1 MWSAP
6 GSESSKRLGSSG
18 IPDTVWL
25 VWGRVSD
32 PSKPNAARQLAEA
45 WQLAI
50 HCKLSTMPRE
60 ISAGGVVL
68 RQVSGVWHVALIEP
82 QKSEPQRE
90 TPKPATAK
98 TPRKRSRA
106 VFALPKGLVDPGEKP
121 QAAAVREVREE
132 TGIGAEPVTK
142 LSDNKY
148 VYVRTWGDGK
158 RVFKIVSF
166 YLMRYV
172 SGEIDNLTSD
182 MRIEVK
188 QALWVPLAD
197 APRQLA
203 YSNERKVLRQAQDY
217 LESHGLS

>member
-1 MWSAP
+1 MA
-6 GSESSKRLGSSG
+6 
-18 IPDTVWL
+18 
-25 VWGRVSD
+25 
-32 PSKPNAARQLAEA
+32 
-45 WQLAI
+45 
-50 HCKLSTMPRE
+50 RE

-68 RQVSGVWHVALIEP
+68 RKISEVWQVALIEP
-82 QKSEPQRE
+82 QQE
-90 TPKPATAK
+90 TRKPATAK
-98 TPRKRSRA
+98 TPRKGRRA

-121 QAAAVREVREE
+121 QAAAIREVREE
-132 TGIGAEPVTK
+132 TGIVAEPVTK

-188 QALWVPLAD
+188 RALWVPLAD
-197 APRQLA
+197 AAKQLV
-203 YSNERKVLRQAQDY
+203 YSNERTVLCQAQDY
-217 LESHGLS
+217 IEKLWSSAKPT